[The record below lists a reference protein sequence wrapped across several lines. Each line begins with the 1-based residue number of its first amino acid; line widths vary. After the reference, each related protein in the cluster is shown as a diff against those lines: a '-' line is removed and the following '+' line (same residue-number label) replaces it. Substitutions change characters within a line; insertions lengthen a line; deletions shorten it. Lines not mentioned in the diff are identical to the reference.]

1 MISALFVPKSFHTYA
16 DSFLL
21 LGLARL
27 AASALNASRQKADMQ
42 LIDDGTRYRI
52 QFKRPINLD
61 MMGQV
66 TYFDFFPFVCG
77 QKTDRRHLPQ
87 SVIPFNTVEQ
97 TEARKLYRNYLFQS
111 RSQGEWSEAVPPP
124 PDPSTQNGVL
134 LTSMRHDRNHNALWL
149 ETWELREQFGALLV
163 ALFESFGQEQIWS
176 LDEVLSAV
184 ATRFEQQTGEKLPS
198 QASAVKVFLP
208 TAVQGVNRTK
218 ADSNKVDSQK
228 TDWLSLWLIAGGL
241 FSLGLAERIKV
252 ADRVYDWRVVALEPR
267 DIQWFKYQRIL
278 DDLRRYNP
286 PGGGHGTARFDAELV
301 LRFCLELLK
310 SHEAEAIDRPEDD
323 LALFQPANHFV
334 SGFVGTHFGQKGQ
347 VYGVKEVFT
356 LGLPGWIQPNNYQE
370 LQSYQA
376 VLREHLA
383 VITSLAAEE
392 GHSELLAAYRDFI
405 TGNTLRQ
412 FFPFQVAYADFVV
425 KRLADLKAKP
435 PRLFSH
441 RGLDLMTQNISDP
454 KKRDL
459 REITSNPGFERI
471 AKAINYATVRAG
483 EVWVW
488 NELKKKYLLKENL
501 QSNREYG
508 LAQRLGSKSGSRNEF
523 VSELATFLAFYEND
537 NLRLRD
543 KLGKEETLVRVW
555 TTKDDL
561 DEIIQLI
568 DEFKDTALIANL
580 LIAYGYARWGKAKEE
595 DGNNSTKTE
604 VADMDEDLENSEI
617 EGESNE

>member
-1 MISALFVPKSFHTYA
+1 MISGLFVPKSFHTYA

-27 AASALNASRQKADMQ
+27 AVSALNASRQKADIQ
-42 LIDDGTRYRI
+42 LIDEGARYRI
-52 QFKRPINLD
+52 QFKRPMNLET
-61 MMGQV
+61 MGQV

-77 QKTDRRHLPQ
+77 QKSDRRHLPE
-87 SVIPFNTVEQ
+87 SIIPFNTVEQ

-111 RSQGEWSEAVPPP
+111 RSQGEWSEVVPPP

-149 ETWELREQFGALLV
+149 EAWEVREQFGALLM
-163 ALFESFGQEQIWS
+163 ALFESFSQPQSWR
-176 LDEVLSAV
+176 LDEILSAV
-184 ATRFEQQTGEKLPS
+184 AARFEQQTGQKFPT

-241 FSLGLAERIKV
+241 FNLGLAERIKV

-310 SHEAEAIDRPEDD
+310 SHEAEAIARPDDD
-323 LALFQPANHFV
+323 LALFGPANHFV

-356 LGLPGWIQPNNYQE
+356 LLLPGWVQPSNYQE
-370 LQSYQA
+370 LQDYQA
-376 VLREHLA
+376 VLREHLMA
-383 VITSLAAEE
+383 IASLAAQE

-405 TGNTLRQ
+405 TSNTLRK

-425 KRLADLKAKP
+425 KRLADPKAKP
-435 PRLFSH
+435 PRLFSVD
-441 RGLDLMTQNISDP
+441 GLNLMTQKDRSFTQITQDP
-454 KKRDL
+454 SFL
-459 REITSNPGFERI
+459 RI
-471 AKAINYATVRAG
+471 AKAINQATVYAG
-483 EVWVW
+483 RVQT
-488 NELKKKYLLKENL
+488 KEGVKDLDWQRN
-501 QSNREYG
+501 YG
-508 LAQRLGSKSGSRNEF
+508 LAQQLSSQSGSKKDF
-523 VSELATFLAFYEND
+523 LVAIADFLAKYEHE
-537 NLRLRD
+537 NLRLSEQLL
-543 KLGKEETLVRVW
+543 KEGKRLMRVW

-561 DEIIQLI
+561 DRLVELVE
-568 DEFKDTALIANL
+568 EFDTVLVANL
-580 LIAYGYARWGKAKEE
+580 LIAYGYARWGKAKA
-595 DGNNSTKTE
+595 DRDDRSSATTE
-604 VADMDEDLENSEI
+604 PDEDLEHSEL
-617 EGESNE
+617 EGDNNE

>member
-21 LGLARL
+21 VGLARL
-27 AASALNASRQKADMQ
+27 AADALSASRQKTEMQ
-42 LIDDGTRYRI
+42 LIDDGVRYRI
-52 QFKRPINLD
+52 QFKRPVNLETIS
-61 MMGQV
+61 QV
-66 TYFDFFPFVCG
+66 TYFDFFPLVCG
-77 QKTDRRHLPQ
+77 QKTDRNQFPQ
-87 SVIPFNTVEQ
+87 TALPFNTVEQ
-97 TEARKLYRNYLFQS
+97 TEARKLYRNYLFQN

-149 ETWELREQFGALLV
+149 EAWKLKEQFGALLV
-163 ALFESFGQEQIWS
+163 ALFESFSQQQILS
-176 LDEVLSAV
+176 LDEVLSEV
-184 ATRFEQQTGEKLPS
+184 AIRFEQRTGEKLPA

-228 TDWLSLWLIAGGL
+228 TNWLSLWLIAGGL
-241 FSLGLAERIKV
+241 FNLGLAERIKV

-278 DDLRRYNP
+278 DDLRLYNP
-286 PGGGHGTARFDAELV
+286 PGGGHGAARFDAELV
-301 LRFCLELLK
+301 LRFCLELLN
-310 SHEAEAIDRPEDD
+310 SHAAEAIDRPEDD

-356 LGLPGWIQPNNYQE
+356 LGLPGWVQPSNFQE
-370 LQSYQA
+370 LQDYQA

-405 TGNTLRQ
+405 TGNTLRK

-425 KRLADLKAKP
+425 KRLADPKAKP
-435 PRLFSH
+435 PRLFSVD
-441 RGLDLMTQNISDP
+441 GLNLMTQKDRSFTQITQDP
-454 KKRDL
+454 SFL
-459 REITSNPGFERI
+459 RI
-471 AKAINYATVRAG
+471 AKAINQATVYAG
-483 EVWVW
+483 KVQTKEGVK
-488 NELKKKYLLKENL
+488 ELDWQRN
-501 QSNREYG
+501 YG
-508 LAQRLGSKSGSRNEF
+508 LAQQLSSQSGSKKDF
-523 VSELATFLAFYEND
+523 LVAIADFLAKYEHE
-537 NLRLRD
+537 NLRLSEQLL
-543 KLGKEETLVRVW
+543 KEGKPLRRVW

-561 DEIIQLI
+561 DRLVELVE
-568 DEFKDTALIANL
+568 DFDTVLVANL
-580 LIAYGYARWGKAKEE
+580 LIAYGYARWGKTKAAEDADSSGTTEPDEE
-595 DGNNSTKTE
+595 
-604 VADMDEDLENSEI
+604 LENSEI
-617 EGESNE
+617 EGDNDE